1 MSRPA
6 GFASR
11 SAQACADPQLQANL
25 KAAATLFQGNRTKAF
40 AAFAGGEAA
49 RDRVRDLKD
58 AALADLPN
66 LLRQLEERVVSLG
79 GAVHWARDAAEAC
92 AILVDI
98 AQEAEA
104 TTAVK
109 GKSMVT
115 EEIQL
120 NPALEAAGLEVYETD
135 LAEYIIQ
142 LAGEPPSHI
151 MAPAIHK
158 NRRQVGELF
167 AKKLG
172 ADYTEEPEELTRIAR
187 DTLRRRFLRA
197 DLGVT
202 GANLALAQSGTIVL
216 VENEGNIRMS
226 TTAPRVH
233 AAVMGIEKV
242 VPDAASA
249 AAVLAVLARSA
260 TGQKM
265 STYTSFLAG
274 PRRDGERDG
283 ARSFHLVLLDNGRS
297 RILADPELR
306 QTLRC
311 LRCGACLNVCP
322 VYEKAGGHAW
332 GSPYCGPIGTCVTPL
347 LGKGSGRDLAFACTG
362 CGACAEVCPARI
374 DLPGV
379 IMALRRKAAEDPGFP
394 NPAERGGPPLSPG
407 AAKLFVKVAG
417 SPGLFRAAAALA
429 RVLDPSL
436 ALASRLA
443 PGLRAW
449 TRTRKPPRLKTP
461 FSKAWPALAGQL
473 KPQKPGGEQP

>member
-1 MSRPA
+1 VSRAP
-6 GFASR
+6 GFAAR
-11 SAQACADPQLQANL
+11 AAKACADSQLAANL
-25 KAAATLFQGNRTKAF
+25 KAAALHFQGNRAQAF
-40 AAFAGGEAA
+40 AAFPGGEAA
-49 RDRVRDLKD
+49 RDLVRDVKD
-58 AALADLPN
+58 AALADLPG
-66 LLRQLEERVVSLG
+66 LLRRLEERVMALG
-79 GAVHWARDAAEAC
+79 GVVHWARDAAEAC
-92 AILVDI
+92 AVLVDI

-104 TTAVK
+104 STVVK

-115 EEIQL
+115 EEIAL

-151 MAPAIHK
+151 IAPAIHK
-158 NRRQVGELF
+158 NRRQVGEIF
-167 AKKLG
+167 AKMLG
-172 ADYTEEPEELTRIAR
+172 VEYTEEPAELTRIAR
-187 DTLRRRFLRA
+187 ATLRRRFLRA
-197 DLGVT
+197 ELGVT
-202 GANLALAQSGTIVL
+202 GANMALADSGTLVL

-233 AAVMGIEKV
+233 AAIMGIEKV
-242 VPDAASA
+242 VPGPAEA

-265 STYTSFLAG
+265 SSYTSFLAG

-283 ARSFHLVLLDNGRS
+283 ARAFHLVLLDNGRS

-332 GSPYCGPIGTCVTPL
+332 NSPYCGPIGTCVTPRR
-347 LGKGSGRDLAFACTG
+347 GRGRGRDLPFACTG

-374 DLPGV
+374 DLPG
-379 IMALRRKAAEDPGFP
+379 IIQALRRRAAEDPDFVD
-394 NPAERGGPPLSPG
+394 PAEHGGPPLSR
-407 AAKLFVKVAG
+407 AAAQLFAKVAG
-417 SPGLFRAAAALA
+417 SPALFSGAATLV
-429 RVLDPSL
+429 RTLDPGL

-443 PGLRAW
+443 PGLKAW
-449 TRTRKPPRLKTP
+449 TRTRKPPRLRTP
-461 FSKAWPALAGQL
+461 FSKSWPALARQL
-473 KPQKPGGEQP
+473 KGREGA

>member
-6 GFASR
+6 GFAAR
-11 SAQACADPQLQANL
+11 AAAACADAQLQANL
-25 KAAATLFQGNRTKAF
+25 RAAALHFQGNRAKAF
-40 AAFAGGEAA
+40 AAFPGGEAA
-49 RDRVRDLKD
+49 RDLVRDVKD
-58 AALADLPN
+58 AALADLPG
-66 LLRQLEERVVSLG
+66 LLRELEKNVTALG
-79 GAVHWARDAAEAC
+79 GVVHWAADGAEAC
-92 AILVDI
+92 AVLADI

-104 TTAVK
+104 STAVK
-109 GKSMVT
+109 GKSMTT
-115 EEIQL
+115 EEIAL
-120 NPALEAAGLEVYETD
+120 NPALETAGLEVYETD

-151 MAPAIHK
+151 IAPAIHK

-167 AKKLG
+167 AKMLG
-172 ADYTEEPEELTRIAR
+172 VQLTEDPAELTRIAR
-187 DTLRRRFLRA
+187 STLRRRFLRA
-197 DLGVT
+197 DLGIT
-202 GANLALAQSGTIVL
+202 GANLALAGSGTLVL

-226 TTAPRVH
+226 TTAPLVH

-242 VPDAASA
+242 VPGPAEA

-283 ARSFHLVLLDNGRS
+283 ARGFHLVLLDNGRS

-332 GSPYCGPIGTCVTPL
+332 NSPYCGPIGTCLTPL
-347 LGKGSGRDLAFACTG
+347 LGLGRGRDLAFACTG

-379 IMALRRKAAEDPGFP
+379 ILALRRKAAQDPAFP
-394 NPAERGGPPLSPG
+394 NPAERGGPPLSP
-407 AAKLFVKVAG
+407 AAARMFAKVAG

-429 RVLDPSL
+429 RALDPGL
-436 ALASRLA
+436 ALASCLV

-449 TRTRKPPRLKTP
+449 TRTRKPPRLKAP
-461 FSKAWPALAGQL
+461 FGKAWPALARQL
-473 KPQKPGGEQP
+473 KPQKPGGETP

>member
-1 MSRPA
+1 MSRAP
-6 GFASR
+6 GFADR
-11 SAQACADPQLQANL
+11 SADACADAQLQANL
-25 KAAATLFQGNRTKAF
+25 KSAVLHFQRNRAKAF
-40 AAFAGGEAA
+40 AAFPGSEAA
-49 RDRVRDLKD
+49 RDLVRDVKD
-58 AALADLPN
+58 AALSRLPD
-66 LLRQLEERVVSLG
+66 LLRELERSVTALG
-79 GAVHWARDAAEAC
+79 GAVHWARDGAEAC
-92 AILVDI
+92 AILAEI
-98 AQEAEA
+98 AAEAEA
-104 TTAVK
+104 STAVK

-115 EEIQL
+115 EEIAL

-151 MAPAIHK
+151 MAPAVHK

-172 ADYTEEPEELTRIAR
+172 AEYTEDPTELTNIAR
-187 DTLRRRFLRA
+187 TTLRRRFLRA

-202 GANLALAQSGTIVL
+202 GANAALADSGIVVL

-233 AAVMGIEKV
+233 VAVMGIEKV
-242 VPDAASA
+242 LPGPAEA
-249 AAVLAVLARSA
+249 AAMLAVLARSA
-260 TGQKM
+260 SGQKM
-265 STYTSFLAG
+265 SSYTSFLAG

-283 ARSFHLVLLDNGRS
+283 AQAFHLVLLDNGRS

-332 GSPYCGPIGTCVTPL
+332 GSPYCGPIGTCMTPL
-347 LGKGSGRDLAFACTG
+347 LGKGRGRDLPFACTG

-379 IMALRRKAAEDPGFP
+379 IMALRRKAAEDPAFP
-394 NPAERGGPPLSPG
+394 DPAERGGPPLSAA

-417 SPGLFRAAAALA
+417 SPGLFRAAASLA
-429 RVLDPSL
+429 RTLDPGL

-449 TRTRKPPRLKTP
+449 TRTRKPPRLRTP
-461 FSKAWPALAGQL
+461 FTASWPALARNLKGQAL
-473 KPQKPGGEQP
+473 KGGRP

>member
-6 GFASR
+6 GFAAR
-11 SAQACADPQLQANL
+11 SARACADAQLQANL
-25 KAAATLFQGNRTKAF
+25 KAAALHFQGNRKKAF
-40 AAFAGGEAA
+40 AAFPEGEAA
-49 RDRVRDLKD
+49 RDLARDVKD
-58 AALADLPN
+58 AALSRLPE
-66 LLRQLEERVVSLG
+66 LLRELERNVAALG
-79 GAVHWARDAAEAC
+79 GTVHWAADAAEAC
-92 AILVDI
+92 GILAEI
-98 AQEAEA
+98 AQESEA
-104 TTAVK
+104 ATAVK
-109 GKSMVT
+109 GKSMVS
-115 EEIQL
+115 EEIAL

-151 MAPAIHK
+151 IAPAIHK

-172 ADYTEEPEELTRIAR
+172 AGYTEEPEELTRIAR

-202 GANLALAQSGTIVL
+202 GANLALADSGTLVL

-226 TTAPRVH
+226 TTAPGTH

-242 VPDAASA
+242 APGPAEA

-265 STYTSFLAG
+265 SSYTSFLAG

-283 ARSFHLVLLDNGRS
+283 AQSFHLVLLDNGRS

-306 QTLRC
+306 QALRC
-311 LRCGACLNVCP
+311 IRCGSCLNVCP

-332 GSPYCGPIGTCVTPL
+332 PGPYCGPIGSCITPL
-347 LGKGSGRDLAFACTG
+347 LGRRDGGDLPFACTG
-362 CGACAEVCPARI
+362 CGACAEVCPVRI
-374 DLPGV
+374 DLPGLHMV
-379 IMALRRKAAEDPGFP
+379 LRRKLAEDPDFAA
-394 NPAERGGPPLSPG
+394 PAQRGGPPLS
-407 AAKLFVKVAG
+407 AAAARLFARAAG
-417 SPGLFRAAAALA
+417 SPARVRGAASLA
-429 RVLDPSL
+429 RALDPGL

-461 FSKAWPALAGQL
+461 FSAAWPALAREL
-473 KPQKPGGEQP
+473 KDREGA

>member
-1 MSRPA
+1 MSRGV
-6 GFASR
+6 GFAAQ
-11 SAQACADPQLQANL
+11 SARACADPQLQANL
-25 KAAATLFQGNRTKAF
+25 KAAALHFQDSRAKAF
-40 AAFAGGEAA
+40 AAFPGGEAA
-49 RDRVRDLKD
+49 RDLARDVKD
-58 AALADLPN
+58 AALADLPG
-66 LLRQLEERVVSLG
+66 LLRQLEERVTALG
-79 GAVHWARDAAEAC
+79 GTVHWAADAAEAC
-92 AILVDI
+92 ALVVDI

-104 TTAVK
+104 GTAVK

-115 EEIQL
+115 EEIGL
-120 NPALEAAGLEVYETD
+120 NSALEAAGLEVYETD

-151 MAPAIHK
+151 IAPAVHK

-172 ADYTEEPEELTRIAR
+172 VSYTEEPEELTRIAR
-187 DTLRRRFLRA
+187 STLRRRFLRA

-202 GANLALAQSGTIVL
+202 GSNLALADTGALVL
-216 VENEGNIRMS
+216 VENEGNIRMC
-226 TTAPRVH
+226 TTSPRVH
-233 AAVMGIEKV
+233 VAVMGIEKV
-242 VPDAASA
+242 VPGPAEA
-249 AAVLAVLARSA
+249 AAILAVLPRSA
-260 TGQKM
+260 SGQKL
-265 STYTSFLAG
+265 SSYTSFLAG
-274 PRRDGERDG
+274 ARRDDERDG

-332 GSPYCGPIGTCVTPL
+332 ESPYCGPIGICVAPL
-347 LGKGSGRDLAFACTG
+347 LGTGGGRDLPFACTG

-379 IMALRRKAAEDPGFP
+379 IMALRRKAAEDPDFADP
-394 NPAERGGPPLSPG
+394 TQHGGPPLSAG
-407 AAKLFVKVAG
+407 AAKLFAKVAG
-417 SPGLFRAAAALA
+417 SPALFQGVAALA
-429 RVLDPSL
+429 RALDPSL
-436 ALASRLA
+436 AVASRLA

-461 FSKAWPALAGQL
+461 FSKGWPALARTL
-473 KPQKPGGEQP
+473 KEKP